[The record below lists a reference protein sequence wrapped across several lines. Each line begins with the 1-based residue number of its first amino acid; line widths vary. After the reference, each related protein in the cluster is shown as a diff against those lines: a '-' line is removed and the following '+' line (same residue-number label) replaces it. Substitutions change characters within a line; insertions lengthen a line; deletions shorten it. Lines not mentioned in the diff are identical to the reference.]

1 MAEGKLFIIGAGPGD
16 PELLTIKASRCLEV
30 CDVLFH
36 DASIAEEILCF
47 APEGTEKISLSN
59 ESDGETIS
67 KAAMDEIIKAVKA
80 GKTVGVLLE
89 GDPFIFG
96 VGAEVA
102 RKAVEAGCKFELVP
116 GITSASA
123 AAVYA
128 GIPLTYRGYA
138 STLGFAIGHSSLNR
152 RYTDIDWPRV
162 AIGMQTLIFFI
173 NEDSLS
179 MVIEKLLANGRDP
192 RTPAAIVSSGT
203 RKDQST
209 IAGNLGELRSMTEDE
224 RQIKKIPM
232 PAVLI
237 VGDVVGLR
245 QELKWFE

>member
-1 MAEGKLFIIGAGPGD
+1 MAEGKLYIIGAGPGD
-16 PELLTIKASRCLEV
+16 PELLTIKAARLLEE
-30 CDVLFH
+30 CDVMFH
-36 DASIAEEILCF
+36 DEPMAEELL
-47 APEGTEKISLSN
+47 AYAKKAKLVSLSG

-67 KAAMDEIIKAVKA
+67 AEAVKA
-80 GKTVGVLLE
+80 VIEAVKSGKSVAVLLE

-96 VGAEVA
+96 IGAEVA
-102 RKAVEAGCKFELVP
+102 RKAVSAGCNFELVP

-123 AAVYA
+123 AAIYA

-138 STLGFAIGHSSLNR
+138 STLAFAIGHSSLNK

-162 AIGMQTLIFFI
+162 AIGMQTLVFFI
-173 NEDSLS
+173 NEESLS
-179 MVIEKLLANGRDP
+179 MVIEKLIANGRDP

-209 IAGNLGELRSMTEDE
+209 IAGTLGELRAMTEDE
-224 RQIKKIPM
+224 RQNAKIPM

-245 QELKWFE
+245 SELKWFE

>member
-1 MAEGKLFIIGAGPGD
+1 M
-16 PELLTIKASRCLEV
+16 
-30 CDVLFH
+30 
-36 DASIAEEILCF
+36 
-47 APEGTEKISLSN
+47 
-59 ESDGETIS
+59 
-67 KAAMDEIIKAVKA
+67 
-80 GKTVGVLLE
+80 LLE

-96 VGAEVA
+96 TGAEVA
-102 RKAVEAGCKFELVP
+102 RKAVSAGLKFELVP

-138 STLGFAIGHSSLNR
+138 STLAFAIGHSSLNR
-152 RYTDIDWPRV
+152 RYTDVDWPRV
-162 AIGMQTLIFFI
+162 AVGMQTLVFFI
-173 NEDSLS
+173 NEESLP

-209 IAGNLGELRSMTEDE
+209 IAGTLGELRAMTEDE
-224 RQIKKIPM
+224 RESAKIPM

-245 QELKWFE
+245 SELKWFE

>member
-1 MAEGKLFIIGAGPGD
+1 MAEGKLYIIGAGPGD
-16 PELLTIKASRCLEV
+16 PELLTIKAARLLEE
-30 CDVLFH
+30 CDVMFH
-36 DASIAEEILCF
+36 DEPMAEELL
-47 APEGTEKISLSN
+47 AYAKKAKLVSLSG

-67 KAAMDEIIKAVKA
+67 AEAVKA
-80 GKTVGVLLE
+80 VIEAVKSGKSVAVLLE

-96 VGAEVA
+96 IGAEVA
-102 RKAVEAGCKFELVP
+102 RKAVAAGCKFELVP

-123 AAVYA
+123 AAIYA

-138 STLGFAIGHSSLNR
+138 STLAFAIGHSSLNR

-162 AIGMQTLIFFI
+162 AIGMQTLVFFI
-173 NEDSLS
+173 NEESLS
-179 MVIEKLLANGRDP
+179 MVIEKLIANGRDP

-209 IAGNLGELRSMTEDE
+209 IAGTLGELRAMTEDE
-224 RQIKKIPM
+224 RQNAKIPM

-245 QELKWFE
+245 SELKWFE

>member
-1 MAEGKLFIIGAGPGD
+1 MAEGKLYIIGAGPGD
-16 PELLTIKASRCLEV
+16 PELLTIKAVRLLEE
-30 CDVLFH
+30 CDVVYH
-36 DASIAEEILCF
+36 DEPMAEELL
-47 APEGTEKISLSN
+47 AYAKKAELVSLSG

-67 KAAMDEIIKAVKA
+67 AEAVKA
-80 GKTVGVLLE
+80 VIEAVKSGKSVAVLLE

-96 VGAEVA
+96 IGAEVA
-102 RKAVEAGCKFELVP
+102 RKAVFAGCNFELVP

-123 AAVYA
+123 AAIYA

-138 STLGFAIGHSSLNR
+138 STLAFAIGHSSLNK

-162 AIGMQTLIFFI
+162 AIGMQTLVFFI
-173 NEDSLS
+173 NEESLS
-179 MVIEKLLANGRDP
+179 MVIEKLIANGRDP

-209 IAGNLGELRSMTEDE
+209 IAGTLGELRAMTEDE
-224 RQIKKIPM
+224 RQNTNIPM

-245 QELKWFE
+245 SELKWFE

>member
-1 MAEGKLFIIGAGPGD
+1 MAEGNLYIIGAGPGD

-30 CDVLFH
+30 CDVLYH
-36 DASIAEEILCF
+36 DASVAPEILSF
-47 APEGTEKISLSN
+47 APEGAEKISLSD

-67 KAAMDEIIKAVKA
+67 KSAMDDIIKAVKD
-80 GKTVGVLLE
+80 GKAVGVLLE

-138 STLGFAIGHSSLNR
+138 STLAFAIGHSSLNR

-162 AIGMQTLIFFI
+162 AIGMQTLVFFI
-173 NEDSLS
+173 NEESLP
-179 MVIEKLLANGRDP
+179 MVIEKLLEHGRDP
-192 RTPAAIVSSGT
+192 RTPAAIVSAGT
-203 RKDQST
+203 CKNQST
-209 IAGNLGELRSMTEDE
+209 IASTLRELRAMTEQE
-224 RQIKKIPM
+224 KQNREIPM